1 MSIQVG
7 EKAPV
12 ISLYDTDKNQVS
24 LGGTDKNTVILFFP
38 LAFTGVC
45 TAELCNIRD
54 NIGLYNRFEPECM
67 KG

>member
-24 LGGTDKNTVILFFP
+24 LGGTDKNTVILIPAQRSF
-38 LAFTGVC
+38 V
-45 TAELCNIRD
+45 
-54 NIGLYNRFEPECM
+54 
-67 KG
+67 